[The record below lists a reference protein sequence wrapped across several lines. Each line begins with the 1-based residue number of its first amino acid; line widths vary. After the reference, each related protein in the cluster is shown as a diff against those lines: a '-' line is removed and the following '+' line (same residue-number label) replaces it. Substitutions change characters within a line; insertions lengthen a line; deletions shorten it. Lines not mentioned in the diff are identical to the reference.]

1 MNLDLLYIAIEDELR
16 KQVRRLAEPI
26 TQSFHDMLTYHMG
39 WTGEGAGVEAQGKRI
54 RPLLLLLSTA
64 GCGESWLR
72 ALPAAAAVELIH
84 NFSLVHDD
92 IQDGS
97 EKRRG
102 RSTVWAVWG
111 IPNAIN
117 VGDALFVLAN
127 QAVLDLAKSYPA
139 EVVVQTSTI
148 ITNACLDLTRGQF
161 MDMNYAGRGDIDLEV
176 YWALIR
182 GKTGALLA
190 ACTHGGALLGGAQED
205 RREAF
210 RSFGEHLGLAF
221 QAQDDILG
229 IWGNE
234 NVTGKSVANDL
245 LDRKLSLPVL
255 YGLSKKGKFAEL
267 WQKGPIPP
275 AEIGRAAELLAEDG
289 AHEYAK
295 QQAGELTRRALH
307 ALEAARP
314 DGEAGQAMF
323 QLANRLLKREQ

>member
-323 QLANRLLKREQ
+323 QLANQLLKREQ